1 MMSRLVL
8 DVSSEQHQIIKALAA
23 TEGKSIKDF
32 MLEKVLPDTDEG
44 EAVAWA
50 ELKKILSERLQSVAQ
65 NGASAKSISDITEDT
80 LKGLGKA

>member
-8 DVSSEQHQIIKALAA
+8 DVSSEQHQIIKTLAA

-32 MLEKVLPDTDEG
+32 MLGRVLPETDEG
-44 EAVAWA
+44 EAAAWA
-50 ELKKILSERLQSVAQ
+50 ELKHILAERLRSAAENGISTKSV
-65 NGASAKSISDITEDT
+65 SDLTEET

>member
-50 ELKKILSERLQSVAQ
+50 ELKKILSERLQGVAK
-65 NGASAKSISDITEDT
+65 NGVSSKSISDITEDA

>member
-32 MLEKVLPDTDEG
+32 MLERVLPQTDAG
-44 EAVAWA
+44 EEAAWA
-50 ELKKILSERLQSVAQ
+50 ELKRILSDRLGNVARNGVSTKSV
-65 NGASAKSISDITEDT
+65 SELTEET
-80 LKGLGKA
+80 LKEFGKA